1 MLTSRKTLDIDILP
15 QPTETTCGP
24 TCLQAIYHYFRDE
37 ISLDQVIREVPAL
50 DDGGG
55 TFAAF
60 LGTHARKRGYR
71 ATLYTYNLGIFDPTW
86 FMPPRPDIL
95 DKLRQQLEH
104 KNGKR
109 FRVTSEA
116 YVNFI
121 KAGGRLEFTDLTSR
135 LITTYLKAGIPLIVG
150 LSAPYL
156 YRTAREIGETMEL
169 DDVRGTPSGH
179 FVILYGFDRTTR
191 EIYLADP
198 LKPNPYSRSQRYAV
212 HIDRLINAILLG
224 ILTNDANLL
233 VIEPMEE
240 SHRHER
246 RKTPRRNEADE

>member
-1 MLTSRKTLDIDILP
+1 MLTSRKTLAIDILP

-24 TCLQAIYHYFRDE
+24 TCLHAIYNYFNDPIE
-37 ISLDQVIREVPAL
+37 LDQIMKEVPVL

-55 TFAAF
+55 TFGAF
-60 LGTHARKRGYR
+60 LGTHALKRGYR
-71 ATLYTYNLGIFDPTW
+71 STLYTYNLKVFDPTW

-95 DKLRQQLEH
+95 EKLRLQAEYKKQ
-104 KNGKR
+104 KR
-109 FRVTSEA
+109 FAAASAA
-116 YVNFI
+116 YENFLR
-121 KAGGRLEFTDLTSR
+121 AGGRLEFTDLTSR
-135 LITTYLKAGIPLIVG
+135 LIITYLKASIPIIVG

-169 DDVRGTPSGH
+169 DDIRGTPSGH
-179 FVILYGFDRTTR
+179 FVVLYGYDKTTR

-198 LKPNPYSRSQRYAV
+198 LKPNPFSRSQRYAV
-212 HIDRLINAILLG
+212 HVARLINAILLG

-240 SHRHER
+240 RTRHPHSAAPR
-246 RKTPRRNEADE
+246 RKGAS